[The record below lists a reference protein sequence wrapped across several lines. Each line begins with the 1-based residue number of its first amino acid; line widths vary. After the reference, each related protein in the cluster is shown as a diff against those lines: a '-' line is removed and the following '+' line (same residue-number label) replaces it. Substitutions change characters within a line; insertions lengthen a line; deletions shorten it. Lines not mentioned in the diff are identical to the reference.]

1 MSEEL
6 KESNIMSPEDLKNN
20 LKVWR
25 NLVSDPERE
34 FKEWTTKTIKAMSE
48 YINKL
53 NKRINILEEKLKGS
67 VGIVTETPIGYTCK
81 NKKSKKR

>member
-20 LKVWR
+20 LKAW

-48 YINKL
+48 Y
-53 NKRINILEEKLKGS
+53 INILEEKLKGS

>member
-48 YINKL
+48 YIN
-53 NKRINILEEKLKGS
+53 ILEEKLKGS